1 MALRV
6 SAMHTATEIDLQA
19 VNGDADG
26 AAVGI
31 EFGPELM
38 RFAES
43 VASRDEALERRRREL
58 LEAAGPA
65 VLVDAAGVAANF
77 QRMTRIADAMGIP
90 RGQHGL
96 RDGAAGAGGT
106 GHRAVSE
113 CGELR
118 PGLTGPR
125 LGLARLRVPVRL
137 SSGAT
142 VRRPAITSRPPP
154 RSARSRCGG
163 PPLRCARPRRGA
175 GAPST
180 PARPIRTLPGGSR
193 SRLRPFRMSA

>member
-6 SAMHTATEIDLQA
+6 SAMHSETEIDLQA

-43 VASRDEALERRRREL
+43 VASRDAALERYRREL

-90 RGQHGL
+90 VDGRSLKMGQQMWQ
-96 RDGAAGAGGT
+96 
-106 GHRAVSE
+106 
-113 CGELR
+113 ELGIER
-118 PGLTGPR
+118 FP
-125 LGLARLRVPVRL
+125 
-137 SSGAT
+137 
-142 VRRPAITSRPPP
+142 
-154 RSARSRCGG
+154 SARNS
-163 PPLRCARPRRGA
+163 LSL
-175 GAPST
+175 ST
-180 PARPIRTLPGGSR
+180 ATADS
-193 SRLRPFRMSA
+193 

>member
-6 SAMHTATEIDLQA
+6 SAMHATTEIDLQA
-19 VNGDADG
+19 INGDAEG

-90 RGQHGL
+90 VDNMAFEMGRQVREELGIE
-96 RDGAAGAGGT
+96 RFPSAGN
-106 GHRAVSE
+106 S
-113 CGELR
+113 
-118 PGLTGPR
+118 
-125 LGLARLRVPVRL
+125 VPV
-137 SSGAT
+137 
-142 VRRPAITSRPPP
+142 
-154 RSARSRCGG
+154 
-163 PPLRCARPRRGA
+163 
-175 GAPST
+175 
-180 PARPIRTLPGGSR
+180 
-193 SRLRPFRMSA
+193 

>member
-1 MALRV
+1 MMLRV
-6 SAMHTATEIDLQA
+6 SAMHSETEIDLQA

-43 VASRDEALERRRREL
+43 VASRDEALERYRREL

-90 RGQHGL
+90 VDGRSLEMGQQV
-96 RDGAAGAGGT
+96 R
-106 GHRAVSE
+106 E
-113 CGELR
+113 ELGIER
-118 PGLTGPR
+118 FP
-125 LGLARLRVPVRL
+125 
-137 SSGAT
+137 
-142 VRRPAITSRPPP
+142 
-154 RSARSRCGG
+154 SARNT
-163 PPLRCARPRRGA
+163 
-175 GAPST
+175 PSE
-180 PARPIRTLPGGSR
+180 LPVT
-193 SRLRPFRMSA
+193 

>member
-43 VASRDEALERRRREL
+43 VASRDEVLERRRREL

-90 RGQHGL
+90 VDDMSRGMIEPVQQ
-96 RDGAAGAGGT
+96 
-106 GHRAVSE
+106 
-113 CGELR
+113 ELGIER
-118 PGLTGPR
+118 FP
-125 LGLARLRVPVRL
+125 
-137 SSGAT
+137 
-142 VRRPAITSRPPP
+142 
-154 RSARSRCGG
+154 SARNSVGVALSG
-163 PPLRCARPRRGA
+163 D
-175 GAPST
+175 
-180 PARPIRTLPGGSR
+180 RT
-193 SRLRPFRMSA
+193 